1 MAKNRG
7 IDPEGRNL
15 MNIRK
20 NTDYSGL
27 YDEIDRVLAV
37 GFSQMELYLELGRL
51 VSVKPEKGAAVG
63 ISGLSGNLAGPR
75 LN

>member
-1 MAKNRG
+1 
-7 IDPEGRNL
+7 

-20 NTDYSGL
+20 NIDYSGL
-27 YDEIDRVLAV
+27 YDEIDRILAV

-51 VSVKPEKGAAVG
+51 VSGKPEKGAAVG

>member
-1 MAKNRG
+1 
-7 IDPEGRNL
+7 
-15 MNIRK
+15 MNNRK

-27 YDEIDRVLAV
+27 YDEIDRILAV